1 MWATPQAA
9 STLLP
14 QKWKGE
20 RWWVVA
26 LIGQVIGDAE
36 KFGALRREII
46 GECI

>member
-1 MWATPQAA
+1 MTPGV
-9 STLLP
+9 SSNG
-14 QKWKGE
+14 KGE